1 MSDRNTRDHP
11 DRFEVNP
18 TAQSHFAWLR
28 TRLAVERTLMA
39 WVRTATALIG
49 FGFTIVQ
56 FFDSVEYLSYV
67 PPARFPQAPRYLGLA
82 LILCGI
88 MALVVS
94 IWEYRWTVG
103 YLWGLDFEKLLE
115 LGRRERK
122 RRCTWSQSLSPA
134 SACSLSSPCCCVSC
148 DCRGKGHANDD
159 DYLELQIQT

>member
-1 MSDRNTRDHP
+1 MSDRNTRGHP
-11 DRFEVNP
+11 DRFEVTP

-94 IWEYRWTVG
+94 IWEYWWTIG
-103 YLWGLDFEKLLE
+103 YLWGQDFEKIAGIKKEGAQTPLYTVAISITCVGVFAFFAVLLR
-115 LGRRERK
+115 L
-122 RRCTWSQSLSPA
+122 
-134 SACSLSSPCCCVSC
+134 V
-148 DCRGKGHANDD
+148 
-159 DYLELQIQT
+159 